1 MWLAKRRLQ
10 CLSCDV
16 EDQLAADAA
25 VNKAGDDS
33 AHVVEANTDQ
43 DKSEESI
50 EACSVSTVPSL
61 VEAVSSEVL
70 YLCKTLFL
78 FMGNL

>member
-1 MWLAKRRLQ
+1 
-10 CLSCDV
+10 V
-16 EDQLAADAA
+16 EDELAADAA

-33 AHVVEANTDQ
+33 AHFVEANRDQ
-43 DKSEESI
+43 HKSEESI

-70 YLCKTLFL
+70 ISVYNSFPFDGKLMKFFGLN
-78 FMGNL
+78 GV